1 MIIGLIFLLIAITG
15 IAYAAFSYSKAGE
28 KVNTITTGVMVMSYT
43 ESSNVISIT
52 NALPTTDATGKK
64 LSKSGE
70 YFDFSVASTIEGQA
84 LISYEIGLKKQSGS
98 TMADN
103 NIKLYLTEKNSD
115 GTETEVTAPR
125 VYREETSA
133 NSYTGRPVD
142 EMSLYTGT
150 TSSNV
155 TKNYRLRMWVDES
168 YNPQGDGGSLSFKVK
183 VNVYGKSGSNSI
195 GTALYGYTGT
205 SQTFTAPQTGTYKI
219 ELWGAEGGSGIDSD
233 HTVRKGGTGAYTTGE
248 ISLTKGETLYVYVG
262 GKGTDSVLG
271 TTSQIGGYNGGGAG
285 YAGGGGATDIRLTSG
300 TWNDTTSLAS
310 RLMVASGGGG
320 SGRNRSDSDPTGSAI
335 VGGIG
340 GAGGSLSGN
349 AATLSDSTYLSYQGN
364 GATAILGG
372 QGGTTTVSNVTAGLD
387 GSFGIGGA
395 GGDVNKANRNNG
407 SGGGSGYYGGG
418 GGTACAS
425 ICAGGAGSGSSYISG
440 YTGCVAITSATSITP
455 RNDSKGVA
463 CTDGTTDVTC
473 SYHYSGKKFV
483 SSVMKAGDEVM
494 PTYDGAATMTG
505 NRGHGFAKITFKQ

>member
-1 MIIGLIFLLIAITG
+1 MTKRKELVLIIVGLIFLLIAMMGIT
-15 IAYAAFSYSKAGE
+15 YAAFSYSKAGE

-84 LISYEIGLKKQSGS
+84 LISYEIGVKKQSGN
-98 TMADN
+98 TIDEN

-219 ELWGAEGGSGIDSD
+219 ELWGAQ
-233 HTVRKGGTGAYTTGE
+233 GGTNGTYIGGKGAYTTGE
-248 ISLTKGETLYVYVG
+248 ISLSKGETLYVYIG
-262 GKGTDSVLG
+262 GEGEANNTI
-271 TTSQIGGYNGGGAG
+271 TNIGGYNGGGYSGNNGGAKS
-285 YAGGGGATDIRLTSG
+285 YGGGGATDIRLTSG

-320 SGRNRSDSDPTGSAI
+320 AVSDTAK
-335 VGGIG
+335 VG
-340 GAGGSLSGN
+340 GAGGALIGAEGTTNSNSQY
-349 AATLSDSTYLSYQGN
+349 ATNQYPAG
-364 GATAILGG
+364 
-372 QGGTTTVSNVTAGLD
+372 GGTQTSAGRAVD
-387 GSFGIGGA
+387 SSKTGSFGYATQIISNSWGG
-395 GGDVNKANRNNG
+395 
-407 SGGGSGYYGGG
+407 GGGSGYYGGATGFGRTG
-418 GGTACAS
+418 GG
-425 ICAGGAGSGSSYISG
+425 GSSYISG
-440 YTGCVAITSATSITP
+440 YTGCVAITSASSITP
-455 RNDSKGVA
+455 RKNSSGATCV
-463 CTDGTTDVTC
+463 DGTTDVTC

-483 SSVMKAGDEVM
+483 NPVMKAGSDTV
-494 PTYDGAATMTG
+494 PTHDGDSTMTG
-505 NRGHGFAKITFKQ
+505 NSGHGFAKITFLG

>member
-1 MIIGLIFLLIAITG
+1 MTRKKELGLMIIGLIFLLIAITG

-84 LISYEIGLKKQSGS
+84 LISYEIGVKKQSGS

-155 TKNYRLRMWVDES
+155 TKNYRLRMWVNEN

-183 VNVYGKSGSNSI
+183 VNVYGKSGSNSMA
-195 GTALYGYTGT
+195 TMTYGYTGT
-205 SQTFTAPQTGTYKI
+205 AQTFTAPQTGTYKI
-219 ELWGAEGGSGIDSD
+219 ELWGAQ
-233 HTVRKGGTGAYTTGE
+233 GGTNGTYIGGKGAYTSGN
-248 ISLTKGETLYVYVG
+248 ISLTKGDTLYIYVG
-262 GKGTDSVLG
+262 NQGQTNNILTNV
-271 TTSQIGGYNGGGAG
+271 GGYNGGGYSG
-285 YAGGGGATDIRLTSG
+285 KNSSVKSYGGGGATDIRLTSG
-300 TWNDTTSLAS
+300 TWKDTTSLAS

-320 SGRNRSDSDPTGSAI
+320 ATVGSTTS
-335 VGGIG
+335 G
-340 GAGGSLSGN
+340 GAGGALIGAEGTTSNSQF
-349 AATLSDSTYLSYQGN
+349 ATNQYPAG
-364 GATAILGG
+364 
-372 QGGTTTVSNVTAGLD
+372 GGTQTDTGLAASSARIGGFGYATQSVSND
-387 GSFGIGGA
+387 WGG
-395 GGDVNKANRNNG
+395 
-407 SGGGSGYYGGG
+407 GGGSGYYGGATGHGRTG
-418 GGTACAS
+418 GG
-425 ICAGGAGSGSSYISG
+425 GSSYISG

-455 RNDSKGVA
+455 RKNSSGAA
-463 CTDGTTDVTC
+463 CADGTTDITC

-483 SSVMKAGDEVM
+483 NPVMKAGDDTM
-494 PTYDGAATMTG
+494 PTYDGASTMTG
-505 NRGHGFAKITFKQ
+505 NSGHGFAKISLLS